1 MQGNAMQGFRLT
13 GMVVAWGLLAGC
25 TSPQLLLPAPL
36 QTASAQ
42 GPNADVLQSQ
52 AAGQEGAKPLGV
64 ERMPPPPSLP
74 GSTGAN
80 LTSTVVAVAPQ
91 ERNKPK
97 IDINFEQVPL
107 PALIGAVYGEMLGR
121 VVSMDDKVAQRR
133 DLVTF
138 RTPVA
143 QTREQVRDA
152 MALLLK
158 SYGVAVVELG
168 TLVRVI
174 PDAMDSGYLP
184 EIRRG
189 AALPETPPSLRPI
202 FQIVPLGAVRNT
214 EVASWLKSMFK
225 DRLVIQEDAGRNAIL
240 LSGLSDT
247 VAAAMQAIQVLD
259 QPVMAGRTSLRLTP
273 TFWAAEELAKR
284 LGEILAAEGY
294 AVPPANYVP
303 SSGGVRYP
311 IMLLPLPG
319 QNSVLV
325 FAQNDEYL
333 SHVARWAEKLDQP
346 SERTTGRGLFMYT
359 AQNLSATELAK
370 TLDQLFDGGGRAAPA
385 GATAGKEGPAGA
397 GTSAGASVGSS
408 GKVVVDS
415 TSNTLIFRTNPEEY
429 SQMINILRSL
439 DKPPKAALVEVT
451 VAELTLKDDNQFGLE
466 WLLKNVGSSGSGVV
480 GGTLG
485 GLAIGSGGLTVQRL
499 VSGGDVRV
507 ILNALASTNQANVL
521 SSPRIMARNG
531 ETATIQVGQEVPLIT
546 SQQSSINNA
555 NPDNVGILQTVQ
567 YRNTGVI
574 LKVKPVIHSG
584 NRVDLEV
591 VQEVSAAQN
600 TVTGVNNSPTISTR
614 KLETKMTLQSG
625 STVLLGGLISN
636 DTSKGDA
643 GIPGLKDVP
652 VLGSL
657 FGVQKNNTA
666 KTELVVLITPY
677 VMNDDNDALA
687 VTKSFKDMLP
697 WLSQAEPVP
706 AAVPVPVPVQAP
718 LPAHENQPKNAD
730 DAPSAA
736 GVAGAAGTAG
746 AVPSVDKKINKFTEN
761 KI

>member
-1 MQGNAMQGFRLT
+1 MVQRF
-13 GMVVAWGLLAGC
+13 GMRESKWMGAVMALVMVAGC
-25 TSPQLLLPAPL
+25 APSKLLLPAAL
-36 QTASAQ
+36 RTAD
-42 GPNADVLQSQ
+42 ADEQQ
-52 AAGQEGAKPLGV
+52 AAGVSAAPEQGRNKSLEMD
-64 ERMPPPPSLP
+64 RMPAPPQLR
-74 GSTGAN
+74 TGGGGGRDSAQVEIA
-80 LTSTVVAVAPQ
+80 SK

-107 PALIGAVYGEMLGR
+107 PTLIGAVYGEMLGR

-143 QTREQVRDA
+143 QSREQVRDA

-202 FQIVPLGAVRNT
+202 FQIVELGAVRNT
-214 EVASWLKSMFK
+214 EVAGWLKNMFK
-225 DRLVIQEDAGRNAIL
+225 DRLVIQEDSGRNAIL
-240 LSGLSDT
+240 LSGLGDT
-247 VAAAMQAIQVLD
+247 VSAAMQAIRVLD
-259 QPVMAGRTSLRLTP
+259 QPVMAGRGSLRLTP

-284 LGEILAAEGY
+284 LNEILAAEGY
-294 AVPPANYVP
+294 AMPPANYVP
-303 SSGGVRYP
+303 ASGGVRYP

-319 QNSVLV
+319 QNAVLV

-333 SHVARWAEKLDQP
+333 THIAQWAEKLDQP
-346 SERTTGRGLFMYT
+346 SERTSGSGLFMYT
-359 AQNLSATELAK
+359 AQNLSAAELAK
-370 TLDQLFDGGGRAAPA
+370 TLDQLFEGGGRTVSA
-385 GATAGKEGPAGA
+385 GTTNAGKEGQPSANPASMA
-397 GTSAGASVGSS
+397 TA
-408 GKVVVDS
+408 GKVVVDT
-415 TSNTLIFRTNPEEY
+415 TSNTLIFRTNSAEY

-451 VAELTLKDDNQFGLE
+451 VAELTLSDDNQFGIE
-466 WLLKNVGSSGSGVV
+466 WLLKNVSSSGSGVV

-485 GLAIGSGGLTVQRL
+485 GLSIGTGGLTVQRL
-499 VSGGDVRV
+499 VSGGDVRMV
-507 ILNALASTNQANVL
+507 LNALASTNHANVL

-546 SQQSSINNA
+546 SQQSSINSSNS
-555 NPDNVGILQTVQ
+555 DNIGVLQTVQ

-591 VQEVSAAQN
+591 AQEVSAAQN

-625 STVLLGGLISN
+625 STVLLGGLISSN
-636 DTSKGDA
+636 NSHGDA
-643 GIPGLKDVP
+643 GIPVLKDIP
-652 VLGSL
+652 VLGGL
-657 FGVQKNNTA
+657 FGVQKQNKA

-677 VMNDDNDALA
+677 VMNTDEDAQA
-687 VTKSFKDMLP
+687 VTDSFKSMLP
-697 WLSQAEPVP
+697 WLGQAE
-706 AAVPVPVPVQAP
+706 
-718 LPAHENQPKNAD
+718 
-730 DAPSAA
+730 
-736 GVAGAAGTAG
+736 
-746 AVPSVDKKINKFTEN
+746 TEN
-761 KI
+761 KDVAGVKESLKNSAVVDDLPSKKVNGIE

>member
-1 MQGNAMQGFRLT
+1 MLQGNGVRRYKLTAVVLALGVLT
-13 GMVVAWGLLAGC
+13 GCAP
-25 TSPQLLLPAPL
+25 SKLLLPAAL
-36 QTASAQ
+36 QTASRDGV
-42 GPNADVLQSQ
+42 GPEDEQST
-52 AAGQEGAKPLGV
+52 GQEGANAAAQTPLGI
-64 ERMPPPPSLP
+64 EKMPQPPSLP
-74 GSTGAN
+74 GSAVAN
-80 LTSTVVAVAPQ
+80 RAPVVAIAPQ

-107 PALIGAVYGEMLGR
+107 PTLIGAVYGEMLGR

-158 SYGVAVVELG
+158 SYGVAVVDLG

-214 EVASWLKSMFK
+214 EVAGWLKNMFK
-225 DRLVIQEDAGRNAIL
+225 DRLVIQEDSGRNAIL

-247 VAAAMQAIQVLD
+247 VSAAMQAIRVLD
-259 QPVMAGRTSLRLTP
+259 QPVMAGRGSLRLTP

-284 LGEILAAEGY
+284 LNEILAAEGY
-294 AVPPANYVP
+294 AMPPANYVP
-303 SSGGVRYP
+303 ASGGVRYP

-319 QNSVLV
+319 QNAVLV
-325 FAQNDEYL
+325 FAQNEEYL
-333 SHVARWAEKLDQP
+333 AHIAQWAEKLDQP
-346 SERTTGRGLFMYT
+346 SERTSGSGLFMYT
-359 AQNLSATELAK
+359 AQNLSAAELAK
-370 TLDQLFDGGGRAAPA
+370 TLDQLFEGGGRAAVA
-385 GATAGKEGPAGA
+385 GAANAGKEGQSNGNP
-397 GTSAGASVGSS
+397 SS
-408 GKVVVDS
+408 TTTTGKVVVDT
-415 TSNTLIFRTNPEEY
+415 TSNTLIFRTNSAEY
-429 SQMINILRSL
+429 SQMMNILRSL

-451 VAELTLKDDNQFGLE
+451 VAELTLSDDNQFGIE
-466 WLLKNVGSSGSGVV
+466 WLLKNVSSSGSGVV

-485 GLAIGSGGLTVQRL
+485 GLSIGTGGLTVQRL
-499 VSGGDVRV
+499 VSGGDVRMV
-507 ILNALASTNQANVL
+507 LNALASTNHANVL

-546 SQQSSINNA
+546 SQQSSINSSNS
-555 NPDNVGILQTVQ
+555 DNIGVLQTVQ

-591 VQEVSAAQN
+591 AQEVSAAQT

-625 STVLLGGLISN
+625 STVLLGGLISSN
-636 DTSKGDA
+636 NSHGDA
-643 GIPGLKDVP
+643 GIPVLKDIP
-652 VLGSL
+652 VLGGL
-657 FGVQKNNTA
+657 FGVQKQNKA

-677 VMNDDNDALA
+677 VMNTDEDAQA
-687 VTKSFKDMLP
+687 VTDSFKSMLP
-697 WLSQAEPVP
+697 WLGEVEMESKDP
-706 AAVPVPVPVQAP
+706 
-718 LPAHENQPKNAD
+718 
-730 DAPSAA
+730 A
-736 GVAGAAGTAG
+736 GVKKTLENTA
-746 AVPSVDKKINKFTEN
+746 VVDDSSNEKPVE
-761 KI
+761 